1 MDIQDLLTRP
11 EGKRLEYKRDLSSPG
26 PVMRALTAF
35 ANSAGGVLVFGVD
48 DDRTIHGVADPVAL
62 ESRLV
67 NMISDRVAPRL
78 VPEID
83 IVPWRST
90 QLVVVQVHL
99 SPSRPHRLIADG
111 EVYVRLGA
119 SNRKADP
126 ELIEEMRRSCRFE
139 AFDETAFPTES
150 LDQIDLVALASEFA
164 AVRRI
169 RREDLGVLGL
179 SARHQGKVVPTVGG
193 LVLFGRDRV
202 AFPDASIRCARF
214 AGPTRSTI
222 ADTIDLAGSSLPR
235 MVRDA
240 LSFVDRN
247 SARAIVINDLANV
260 VVRPVPVIAVREA
273 LVNAVVHADYSQRG
287 GPIRVAM
294 FDDRLEIENPG
305 LLAAGMTVEDM
316 STGVSRLRNRVI
328 GRVFKE
334 IGYIEQWG
342 TGIGRMLDALRL
354 AGLPLPLFEELGGRF
369 RVTLWSGEAGNP
381 VLSED
386 ENRLL
391 AALTTAGTSG
401 LSTRELTE
409 FLGRSART
417 TRTRMTRLVEL
428 GLVFQIGSGPTDPQ
442 RRYVAVKA

>member
-1 MDIQDLLTRP
+1 MDIRDLLARP

-26 PVMRALTAF
+26 PVMQALTAF

-48 DDRTIHGVADPVAL
+48 DDRTVRGVEDPVAL

-67 NMISDRVAPRL
+67 NMIGDRIAPRL

-99 SPSRPHRLIADG
+99 SPSRPHRMRADG

-126 ELIEEMRRSCRFE
+126 ELIDEMRRSCRFE
-139 AFDETAFPTES
+139 SFDETAYPSEP
-150 LDQIDLVALASEFA
+150 LDRIDNAALAFEFA
-164 AVRRI
+164 AVRTI
-169 RREDLGVLGL
+169 RPEDLGVLGL
-179 SARHQGKVVPTVGG
+179 SVEYQGRDVPTVGG
-193 LVLFGRDRV
+193 LVLFGRDRA
-202 AFPDASIRCARF
+202 AFPDATIRCARF
-214 AGPTRSTI
+214 AGTTRSTI

-247 SARAIVINDLANV
+247 SARAIVINGPANV
-260 VVRPVPVIAVREA
+260 VVRPVPMIAVREA

-305 LLAAGMTVEDM
+305 LLPSGMTVEDM
-316 STGVSRLRNRVI
+316 STGVSRVRNRVI
-328 GRVFKE
+328 ARVFKE
-334 IGYIEQWG
+334 LGYIEQWG
-342 TGIGRMLDALRL
+342 SGIGRILDALRV
-354 AGLPLPLFEELGGRF
+354 AGLPRPLFEELGGRF
-369 RVTLWSGEAGNP
+369 RVTLWTGESGDP
-381 VLSED
+381 VLSGD
-386 ENRLL
+386 EHRLL
-391 AALTTAGTSG
+391 QALTTAGSSG
-401 LSTRELTE
+401 LSTSELTE

-442 RRYVAVKA
+442 RRYVASKP